1 MDISLGP
8 LATES
13 PCICILLFSST
24 IYSVGKCSG
33 RVARKDMVYVPPPSH
48 QNVTLDTATIQPG
61 LHTFTVRLHFCYSS
75 PNILPS
81 TGGATS
87 GHGAWRSKQWAR
99 GMAEQLTIYARKY
112 TANNKHETG
121 NEISNSPS
129 NPKHIHFITGGPPT
143 ELTF

>member
-87 GHGAWRSKQWAR
+87 GHGAWRSNLQFMPESTLLITNMKREMKYQIPLQIPSIYISLR
-99 GMAEQLTIYARKY
+99 GDPQQ
-112 TANNKHETG
+112 N
-121 NEISNSPS
+121 
-129 NPKHIHFITGGPPT
+129 
-143 ELTF
+143 